1 MPVKLL
7 FNLGLGL
14 LLVCGM
20 ARADDAPQVNTG
32 WWNDAWWNDGR
43 IEVPE
48 NHPVETEWT
57 NYESGDLS
65 VPALLARPAGGGK
78 YPAVLFQHG
87 RRGLD
92 DLAQRHVRR
101 VAARG
106 FVVLA
111 PDIYGA
117 HFMAPFPIEHDYEL
131 EKDVDAAVDALL
143 ARDDISTD
151 KACLYSHTR
160 GGYYTLKVATT
171 FGRQNEDIACYVSYY
186 PHLQDPNAPEPQQ
199 VYGYA
204 PEIEELTIPTLVF
217 VGDEEQYH
225 RRRVIETSIQVMQNK
240 GRDAR
245 LIVYPGVGRGFDF
258 RSTRVRTF
266 ADDLASKD
274 AVQRAARFMRGHL
287 ESAAESSAGSPA
299 EADAAAAD
307 DAGQPPD
314 REALY
319 NSDKAPDSALYD
331 LPQEVVPGV
340 WSAIGATAP
349 RTYANSG
356 HNNNLSFVVTDEGV
370 LVVNAGDSY
379 QLAKAL
385 HEEIRKVT
393 DQPVK
398 YVVLENGQGHAM
410 LGSSYW
416 QEQGAAVIAHEDAA
430 QEIEEQA
437 FSLLQATQERLKEKA
452 EGTEVVLPDE
462 TFSDK
467 KVIELGGERIEL
479 LYLGPAHSPGDI
491 VVWLPEKQLVISGD
505 MAFHQRMLPLFE
517 HTDTKAW
524 IETWDAF
531 EALGAE
537 VVIPGHG
544 EPTDMATVRKY
555 TRDYLVYLREKV
567 GEVIDNGGT
576 LQDAYEVDQS
586 PYMHLLTSEFLAKR
600 NAGQVYRSMEF
611 EF

>member
-1 MPVKLL
+1 MTIRFLCGFAAVVL
-7 FNLGLGL
+7 FAGPLAAHDEAQDNSWWW
-14 LLVCGM
+14 
-20 ARADDAPQVNTG
+20 DDAF
-32 WWNDAWWNDGR
+32 WNDGQ
-43 IEVPE
+43 IEAPANFAVK
-48 NHPVETEWT
+48 TQWSS
-57 NYESGDLS
+57 YQSGD
-65 VPALLARPAGGGK
+65 VEVRALVARPEEEGK

-92 DLAQRHVRR
+92 ELLQRHVRR

-117 HFMAPFPIEHDYEL
+117 HFIGTHPIEHDYAL

-143 ARDDISTD
+143 ARDDISSSR
-151 KACLYSHTR
+151 ACLYSHTR
-160 GGYYTLKVATT
+160 GGYYALKVATT
-171 FGRQNEDIACYVSYY
+171 FARQQNDIACYVSYY

-204 PEIEELTIPTLVF
+204 PEIDQLSLPTLVF
-217 VGDEEQYH
+217 VGDEEQYQ
-225 RRRVIETSIQVMQNK
+225 RRRVIETSIEVLQDK

-258 RSTRVRTF
+258 RPPNVRTF

-274 AVQRAARFMRGHL
+274 ALQRAARFMRQHL
-287 ESAAESSAGSPA
+287 AEEPAHDADSAAPLTG
-299 EADAAAAD
+299 
-307 DAGQPPD
+307 
-314 REALY
+314 EALY
-319 NSDKAPDSALYD
+319 NSDKAPDSMLYD

-349 RTYANSG
+349 GTYANSG
-356 HNNNLSFVVTDEGV
+356 HNNNLSFVVSDDGV
-370 LVVNAGDSY
+370 LVVNAGANY
-379 QLAKAL
+379 LLAKAL
-385 HEEIRKVT
+385 HEEIKKVT
-393 DQPVK
+393 EQPVK

-416 QEQGAAVIAHEDAA
+416 QEQGARVIAHADAA
-430 QEIEEQA
+430 HEIEAQSFA
-437 FSLLQATQERLKEKA
+437 LLERMRGQVKEKGD
-452 EGTEVVLPDE
+452 GTEVVMPDE

-467 KVIELGGERIEL
+467 KVIELGSERIEL

-491 VVWLPEKQLVISGD
+491 VVWLPERKLVISGD

-517 HTDTKAW
+517 HTDSKAW
-524 IETWDAF
+524 IETWEAF

-544 EPTDMATVRKY
+544 GPSDMAAVRKY
-555 TRDYLVYLREKV
+555 TRDYLAYLRERI
-567 GEVIDNGGT
+567 GALIDAGGT
-576 LQDAYEVDQS
+576 LQEAYEIDQS
-586 PYMHLLTSEFLAKR
+586 PYMHLPTAEFLAKR
-600 NAGQVYRSMEF
+600 NAGQVFQSMEF